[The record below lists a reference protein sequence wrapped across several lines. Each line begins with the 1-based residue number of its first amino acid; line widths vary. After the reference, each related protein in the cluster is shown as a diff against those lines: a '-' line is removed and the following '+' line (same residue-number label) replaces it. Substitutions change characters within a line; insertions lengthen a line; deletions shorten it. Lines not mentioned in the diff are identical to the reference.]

1 LSDNMEEGKET
12 TVPAATGESPTV
24 EDSLLPPVVPTLQEE
39 TLKAFKRSQDR
50 RSKKQ
55 THGVS
60 KYFKEVL
67 TMLVDTLGVFNKNEY
82 NEEELVPEQEQGG
95 TSTFFPNGQ
104 PPDIDPKISRHS
116 NKRRAVNI
124 AEDSVHLSA
133 QDVARRAGYDLTS
146 IATVFEY
153 MLKFN
158 PARDR
163 QVARVLSGWN
173 CVDSCQVGGGR
184 PPRLAAIE
192 VKGHPESDKAP
203 TVAKVLFAQYNSIAT
218 ANNPYFRNLLLA
230 SILRFLPCFI
240 DLVGEHPQHKY
251 GFGIERPWNEHPF
264 LLVLKS
270 AASMSGV
277 MPETL
282 LEWGKLAR
290 QDFVERNNPFMPFA
304 TLQAEFGL
312 EAFQM
317 EARSVAAFMQH
328 IAVAGQ
334 SVHNNVLSQGDQL
347 AAIRSNIKGMQATMN
362 GLAETNNILLK
373 KLSAFYGGEE
383 DLEGTCQQAT

>member
-1 LSDNMEEGKET
+1 
-12 TVPAATGESPTV
+12 
-24 EDSLLPPVVPTLQEE
+24 
-39 TLKAFKRSQDR
+39 
-50 RSKKQ
+50 
-55 THGVS
+55 
-60 KYFKEVL
+60 
-67 TMLVDTLGVFNKNEY
+67 
-82 NEEELVPEQEQGG
+82 
-95 TSTFFPNGQ
+95 
-104 PPDIDPKISRHS
+104 
-116 NKRRAVNI
+116 
-124 AEDSVHLSA
+124 
-133 QDVARRAGYDLTS
+133 
-146 IATVFEY
+146 
-153 MLKFN
+153 
-158 PARDR
+158 
-163 QVARVLSGWN
+163 
-173 CVDSCQVGGGR
+173 
-184 PPRLAAIE
+184 
-192 VKGHPESDKAP
+192 
-203 TVAKVLFAQYNSIAT
+203 
-218 ANNPYFRNLLLA
+218 
-230 SILRFLPCFI
+230 
-240 DLVGEHPQHKY
+240 
-251 GFGIERPWNEHPF
+251 
-264 LLVLKS
+264 
-270 AASMSGV
+270 MSGV